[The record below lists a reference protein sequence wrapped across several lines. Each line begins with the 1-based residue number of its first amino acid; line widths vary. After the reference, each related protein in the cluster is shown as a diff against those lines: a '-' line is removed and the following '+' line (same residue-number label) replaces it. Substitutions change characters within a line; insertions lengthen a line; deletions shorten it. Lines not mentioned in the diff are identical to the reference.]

1 MISHKYK
8 CIFIHIP
15 RTAGSSVEHWIN
27 GENQWKSHPREKHL
41 LASQAKKMYQEYW
54 DDYFKFSIVRN
65 PWDRKVSML
74 KHPFYRVRLDA
85 RKTIDVSRYKR
96 KYGYP
101 IILELDSRSGGK
113 RRGLLSDK
121 HKANSVY
128 LNMLDE
134 EIDFVAKFENLGED
148 LCYVKSQLGLA
159 IDFNIHKERS
169 IRDSTYQKYYDDSA
183 CADVADLYG
192 NDITHFGYEFD
203 SM

>member
-1 MISHKYK
+1 MAGPFEPSFAELPRVIP
-8 CIFIHIP
+8 IFPLAGAVLLPGGMLPLNIFEP
-15 RTAGSSVEHWIN
+15 R
-27 GENQWKSHPREKHL
+27 
-41 LASQAKKMYQEYW
+41 
-54 DDYFKFSIVRN
+54 
-65 PWDRKVSML
+65 
-74 KHPFYRVRLDA
+74 
-85 RKTIDVSRYKR
+85 
-96 KYGYP
+96 
-101 IILELDSRSGGK
+101 
-113 RRGLLSDK
+113 
-121 HKANSVY
+121 Y